1 MALRLSL
8 KPRERVII
16 GGAVLKNGGSP
27 VHLTVENRVAILR
40 QSDVLSP
47 REAQTPCKRIY
58 LALQLLYLDPENAAT
73 HLETYRTLVD
83 QVAEAA
89 PSTRPLIAAVDAQVH
104 AGDHYR
110 ALKAAR
116 PLIEYEGKLLHHVR

>member
-16 GGAVLKNGGSP
+16 GGAVVRNGGSAT
-27 VHLTVENRVAILR
+27 HLTVENRVPVLR
-40 QSDVLSP
+40 QADVLNP
-47 REAQTPCKRIY
+47 KAAQTPCKRVY
-58 LALQLLYLDPENAAT
+58 LALQLLYLDPENAPA
-73 HLETYRTLVD
+73 HLEAYRQLADDV
-83 QVAEAA
+83 VRAA
-89 PSTRPLIAAVDAQVH
+89 PSTRPLIAAVDEQVS

>member
-16 GGAVLKNGGSP
+16 GGAVLRNGGSP
-27 VHLTVENRVAILR
+27 THLTVENRVPVLR
-40 QSDVLSP
+40 QADVLSP
-47 REAQTPCKRIY
+47 RAAQTPCRRIY
-58 LALQLLYLDPENAAT
+58 LALQLLYLDPENAPA
-73 HLETYRTLVD
+73 HLETYRRLAGDVTR
-83 QVAEAA
+83 AA
-89 PSTRPLIAAVDAQVH
+89 PSTRSMIAGVESHLA

-116 PLIEYEGKLLHHVR
+116 PLIAYEGELLDHVR

>member
-16 GGAVLKNGGSP
+16 GGAVLKNGGSA
-27 VHLTVENRVAILR
+27 VHLTVENRVPVLR
-40 QSDVLSP
+40 QADVLSP
-47 REAQTPCKRIY
+47 REAQTPCKRVY
-58 LALQLLYLDPENAAT
+58 LALQLLYLDPENAAS
-73 HLETYRTLVD
+73 HLETYRTLVGE
-83 QVAEAA
+83 VATAA
-89 PSTRPLIAAVDAQVH
+89 PSTRPLIAAVDAQVQ

>member
-16 GGAVLKNGGSP
+16 GGAVVRNGGSAT
-27 VHLTVENRVAILR
+27 HLTVENRVPVLR

-47 REAQTPCKRIY
+47 RAAQTPCKRVY
-58 LALQLLYLDPENAAT
+58 LALQLLYLDPDHAPT
-73 HLETYRTLVD
+73 HLETYRRLAGDVLR
-83 QVAEAA
+83 AA
-89 PSTRPLIAAVDAQVH
+89 PSTGPLFAAVDEQVSC
-104 AGDHYR
+104 GDHYR

>member
-16 GGAVLKNGGSP
+16 GGAVVKNGDS
-27 VHLTVENRVAILR
+27 HARLTVENRVPILR

-47 REAQTPCKRIY
+47 RAAQTPCKRVY
-58 LALQLLYLDPENAAT
+58 LALQLLYLDPVNSER
-73 HLETYRTLVD
+73 HLQTYRTLID

-89 PSTRPLIAAVDAQVH
+89 PSTRPLIAAVDERVR